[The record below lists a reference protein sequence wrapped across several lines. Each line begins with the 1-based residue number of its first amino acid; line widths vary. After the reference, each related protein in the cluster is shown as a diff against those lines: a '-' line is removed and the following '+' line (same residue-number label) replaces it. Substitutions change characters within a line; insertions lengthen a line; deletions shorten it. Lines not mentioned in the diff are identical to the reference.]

1 MSRRRIAAVVVI
13 ALGVLSLVY
22 GGFSYTKETHNAK
35 FGPMEFQ
42 FKEKKTVNIPP
53 WVGAGA
59 IAIGTVLL
67 LTEKKS

>member
-1 MSRRRIAAVVVI
+1 MSRRKMAAVVVI

-67 LTEKKS
+67 LTEEKS